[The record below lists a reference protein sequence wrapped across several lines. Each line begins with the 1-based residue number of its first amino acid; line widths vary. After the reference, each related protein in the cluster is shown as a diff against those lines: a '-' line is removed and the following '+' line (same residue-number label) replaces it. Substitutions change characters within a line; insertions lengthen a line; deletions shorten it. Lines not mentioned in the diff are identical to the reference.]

1 VVALDVRLKR
11 CLNLGQRVARYQVCI
26 GTPTESDFVPK
37 VGLRREMSSDGE
49 VARSARRGER
59 VASKTLLDDGVVSE
73 VAADT
78 TSDDAVV
85 DQEDDQHHDDVSYD
99 IKPST
104 PLSWRFVGF

>member
-1 VVALDVRLKR
+1 
-11 CLNLGQRVARYQVCI
+11 
-26 GTPTESDFVPK
+26 
-37 VGLRREMSSDGE
+37 MM
-49 VARSARRGER
+49 
-59 VASKTLLDDGVVSE
+59 
-73 VAADT
+73 ADT